1 MTLYNNVLKSLNNV
15 YTYQEKPF
23 RFAQASFMDI
33 YLAENGHFISIMSGE
48 TLIFLNVDF
57 NISGNTLD
65 KSIRRSTENS

>member
-15 YTYQEKPF
+15 YTYQEKHF

-48 TLIFLNVDF
+48 TLIFLE
-57 NISGNTLD
+57 
-65 KSIRRSTENS
+65 R